1 MINRRE
7 FIISFPE
14 VWGHRCLK
22 ATRCSLL
29 LIRPPK
35 NPQTLKSPMFSTRT
49 FHWTNGNQDPPPLA
63 RNKPM
68 RSARPSVSQEGPQAP
83 SLPNTEASGVRTPGV
98 EGPGTRAQAGGPALT
113 ARPADL
119 SPSSAVPAPQLG
131 ELPCTGR
138 SRGSGSD
145 VYQSPALPTFWA
157 RASSSAWISNSPS
170 SESLLWDWD
179 AAPRRFRSP
188 FFFFH
193 WAMVALDRGAAAG
206 RVPAAMR
213 APAPGNGRGRS
224 P

>member
-1 MINRRE
+1 MNIDHLTVFVCRE
-7 FIISFPE
+7 LGVTQLDPGLGSHSYDVLRGCQHLAVQLGVGEPMANG
-14 VWGHRCLK
+14 WRPQ
-22 ATRCSLL
+22 SL
-29 LIRPPK
+29 
-35 NPQTLKSPMFSTRT
+35 TMWASSPT
-49 FHWTNGNQDPPPLA
+49 
-63 RNKPM
+63 
-68 RSARPSVSQEGPQAP
+68 
-83 SLPNTEASGVRTPGV
+83 ASCD
-98 EGPGTRAQAGGPALT
+98 LMT

-193 WAMVALDRGAAAG
+193 WAMVALPGEWEPLTHANFL
-206 RVPAAMR
+206 
-213 APAPGNGRGRS
+213 APCS
-224 P
+224 KQ